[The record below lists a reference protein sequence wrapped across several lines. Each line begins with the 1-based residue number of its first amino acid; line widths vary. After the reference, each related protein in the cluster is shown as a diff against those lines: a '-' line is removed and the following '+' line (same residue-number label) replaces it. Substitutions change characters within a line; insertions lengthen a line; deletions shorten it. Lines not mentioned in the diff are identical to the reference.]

1 MNSSNVFSST
11 NNNVKDLTN
20 IAPIPN
26 PIEIIIISLLNANAP
41 KTPSKENDASISSRY
56 KNEIKPVPINLPI
69 LEHSCCLFSDVRV
82 IYGCYSS
89 ESEAYNQL
97 NKLRDKSDDF

>member
-56 KNEIKPVPINLPI
+56 KNEIKPVHINLPI
-69 LEHSCCLFSDVRV
+69 LEHSCCLFSD
-82 IYGCYSS
+82 SS
-89 ESEAYNQL
+89 SNLTDIVSIAKNVKMPAKPD
-97 NKLRDKSDDF
+97 NKTS